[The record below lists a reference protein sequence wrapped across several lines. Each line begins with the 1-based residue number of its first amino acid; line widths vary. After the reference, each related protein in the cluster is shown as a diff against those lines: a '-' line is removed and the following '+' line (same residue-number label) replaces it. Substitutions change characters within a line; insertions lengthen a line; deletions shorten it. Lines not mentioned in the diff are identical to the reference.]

1 MALTRTDRANKL
13 FTPAVA
19 RLFVLIYRLNG
30 NLTISFLLT
39 GYPTI
44 YKPYYIIR
52 IKWSIKVGTQFIGI
66 FPE

>member
-1 MALTRTDRANKL
+1 MTGGAKKL

-19 RLFVLIYRLNG
+19 RLFVLMDRLNG
-30 NLTISFLLT
+30 NLNLSFLLT